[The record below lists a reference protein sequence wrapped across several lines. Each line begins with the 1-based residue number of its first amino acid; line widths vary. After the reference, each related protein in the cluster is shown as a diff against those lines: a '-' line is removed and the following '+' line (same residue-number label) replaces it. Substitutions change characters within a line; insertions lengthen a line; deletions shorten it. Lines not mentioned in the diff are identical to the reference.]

1 MQAISDILLKLESE
15 FVLFNANNIW
25 AVVLG
30 LIFAV
35 VYCFF
40 GYRLVKVF
48 VTLFGALFGGTLG
61 IFLAR
66 LLEFNESWVLVSI
79 VLGMIIFGV
88 LAFFVFRL
96 GVAFMVGTSS
106 FSILLSITKQ
116 FMPTENAAVVV
127 AVISAILVGVITL
140 WAARTAV
147 IITSA
152 ISGGLAAS
160 AILFDNLLRVI
171 VKGQMGKV
179 DDLVILIVGV
189 IIAIFGMII
198 QFRGKK

>member
-116 FMPTENAAVVV
+116 LMPTENAAVVV

-189 IIAIFGMII
+189 IIAIFGMFI